1 MVVWVW
7 TVTVVEALL
16 CTLLANDVSHNGG
29 IVGLRRC
36 REIKDHYMV
45 VVVVGLSVVRC
56 MERFIVLFT
65 CSHIHVGCGR
75 SRLAVVASAAKAGR
89 PHDSGQRGKAADKM
103 VIIIIEVGMIVIC
116 Q

>member
-16 CTLLANDVSHNGG
+16 CTLLANDVAHNGG

-45 VVVVGLSVVRC
+45 VVVVGLSVVRSTLYEKVYC
-56 MERFIVLFT
+56 TLHMLLRMDVVLKYM
-65 CSHIHVGCGR
+65 
-75 SRLAVVASAAKAGR
+75 LVVDCPTR
-89 PHDSGQRGKAADKM
+89 
-103 VIIIIEVGMIVIC
+103 
-116 Q
+116 

>member
-16 CTLLANDVSHNGG
+16 CTLLANDVAHNGG

-45 VVVVGLSVVRC
+45 VVVVGLYVVRC
-56 MERFIVLFT
+56 MERFIVLYT
-65 CSHIHVGCGR
+65 VVENGCCSHIHVGC
-75 SRLAVVASAAKAGR
+75 
-89 PHDSGQRGKAADKM
+89 
-103 VIIIIEVGMIVIC
+103 
-116 Q
+116 